1 VKAAEE
7 AGDNEEVLRLR
18 AELKELATRDAT
30 LQRYI
35 DIMTKAVLRVHN
47 KPRDPLMLPPNGTTP
62 TDFLRF
68 LELVLPVRMWP
79 DHPMNNVGINAVRR
93 ILHPDKQKES
103 TNPLGSGIIEEATML
118 EWYKVYEQSV
128 QQTKEWWKNASQV
141 ERYEFMEYWK
151 QEKELIMSCLQP
163 LGSPLLWFSIQEQA
177 RDICK
182 DVPIQL

>member
-1 VKAAEE
+1 
-7 AGDNEEVLRLR
+7 
-18 AELKELATRDAT
+18 
-30 LQRYI
+30 
-35 DIMTKAVLRVHN
+35 
-47 KPRDPLMLPPNGTTP
+47 
-62 TDFLRF
+62 
-68 LELVLPVRMWP
+68 
-79 DHPMNNVGINAVRR
+79 VGINAVRS